1 MLCLLRLFVVFFRPS
16 LHRTI
21 TLMRHLP
28 ALLLVL
34 LLASVG
40 TVDAQPAPV
49 DASSGLFAEVSVT
62 MYYVVKRGAT
72 VYTRPDGG
80 QAYLRLEFREAVFVL
95 SSEDDWSRIRTQD
108 GAQGYVETAALSN
121 VWIRVSKRRKSLYL
135 YRGMDLIMQV
145 PADFGYNAVADKE
158 RQGSRAN
165 PDHWR
170 TPDGTFFVVRKNPYS
185 KFYKAFVLNY
195 PTAEDAR
202 RGLKQGLISKR
213 QHDTIVQ
220 ADENFTS
227 PPMSTALGGMI
238 EIHGDGTGVSNNWT
252 QGCVAVH
259 NIHIDKLWTWVEV
272 GTPVIIEK

>member
-1 MLCLLRLFVVFFRPS
+1 MLRLFLRVVFFRPAP
-16 LHRTI
+16 HCII

-34 LLASVG
+34 LLASVR

-49 DASSGLFAEVSVT
+49 SSELSAEVSAT
-62 MYYVVKRGAT
+62 MYYVIKRGAT
-72 VYTRPDGG
+72 VYTKPDGA

-108 GAQGYVETAALSN
+108 GAQGYIETAALSN
-121 VWIRVSKRRKSLYL
+121 VWIRVSKRRKTLYL

-145 PADFGYNAVADKE
+145 PADFGFNAVADKV

-213 QHDTIVQ
+213 QHDSIVQ
-220 ADENFTS
+220 AEENFTS
-227 PPMSTALGGMI
+227 PLMSTALGGMI

-259 NIHIDKLWTWVEV
+259 NTHIDQLWTLVEV